1 MDPVGGVASIITLIQ
16 AVHIVCSWISSFH
29 NAPDSVR
36 GLHIDIIGFEI
47 VLKGFQRAVRD
58 ESVAR
63 KIPPEQTNII
73 VGHASH
79 TLQELKTSLRRTMRA
94 NGQDVD
100 KFQWAL
106 DEAKCQAFKQKL
118 TWYGDSLKSILNVVQ
133 S

>member
-1 MDPVGGVASIITLIQ
+1 MDPVGCAASIFTLIQ
-16 AVHIVCSWISSFH
+16 AVHTVCSWIRSFH
-29 NAPDSVR
+29 NAPDCVR
-36 GLHIDIIGFEI
+36 GLQIDIIVFEA

-58 ESVAR
+58 GSVAR
-63 KIPPEQTNII
+63 KIPPEQTNLI

-79 TLQELKTSLRRTMRA
+79 TLQQLETSLGRTMRA

-100 KFQWAL
+100 RFQWAL

>member
-1 MDPVGGVASIITLIQ
+1 MDPVGGAASIVTLIQ
-16 AVHIVCSWISSFH
+16 AIQTVCSWIRSFQ
-29 NAPDSVR
+29 NAPNCVQ

-63 KIPPEQTNII
+63 RIPPEHTNLI

-79 TLQELKTSLRRTMRA
+79 TLQQLKTILGRTMRA

-100 KFQWAL
+100 RFQWAL
-106 DEAKCQAFKQKL
+106 DDAKCQAFKQKL
-118 TWYGDSLKSILNVVQ
+118 TWYGDSLDKILNVVQ